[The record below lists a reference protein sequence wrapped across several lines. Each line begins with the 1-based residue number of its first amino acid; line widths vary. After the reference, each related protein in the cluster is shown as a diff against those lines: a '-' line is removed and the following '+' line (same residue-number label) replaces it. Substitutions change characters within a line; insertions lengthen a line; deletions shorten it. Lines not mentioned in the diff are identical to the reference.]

1 MRCILS
7 VVMPLFA
14 FCVTCGA
21 MEAQA
26 FSLKN
31 PQKTGAAVMLGY
43 AYDPAP
49 TFGLGQLSLM
59 ALYDYEQIFAHRAPE
74 NLRFKLEADLGAADQ
89 SGMRLLGS
97 ANFFA
102 LYYLKP
108 FGSGRLRPYVEGGA
122 GLAFSDFQVEDQGLR
137 INFNP
142 QFGLGAEW
150 QGADGQSYYGAV
162 RAWHLS
168 NSGLH
173 KDNRGVNAAVLQLGF
188 HF

>member
-1 MRCILS
+1 MGRILAVAILLLFVS
-7 VVMPLFA
+7 V
-14 FCVTCGA
+14 TSGA
-21 MEAQA
+21 VEARA

-31 PQKTGAAVMLGY
+31 PEKTGAAVMLGY

-74 NLRFKLEADLGAADQ
+74 NLRFKLEANLGVADQ
-89 SGMRLLGS
+89 SGVRLLGS

-108 FGSGRLRPYVEGGA
+108 FESSRLHPYVEGGA

-173 KDNRGVNAAVLQLGF
+173 KDNRGVNAVVL
-188 HF
+188 